1 MPIEQL
7 LDAANRPLTDPDLN
21 RMIGA
26 GQPRFELYHFAL
38 SVCSQKVRACLAEK
52 RADYFSRDINVQPGN
67 YHPDYVRLRLAGR
80 GDRSL
85 VGGYTGRSAA
95 SSEGFDPAVVPTL
108 VDLAE
113 KSVVVDSAAICAH
126 IDTAVEPVGSLT
138 PLALRSA
145 VEQEIAI
152 VDATPHVAILYGAH
166 PDGDF
171 RPERIRKSMS
181 GIHDRKI
188 AKLEAAL
195 EQVTGD
201 AELTEAF
208 EAKIAKEAAA
218 REFVATPQM
227 MRDAVNEMIAI
238 VAALDERLSDGRSWI
253 CGESFTLADI
263 LWAVS
268 LFRMQ
273 WIGMAFCWMGNH
285 RLNLIMRTHAS
296 AYAVRLFSRPSF
308 REAVIDWPGMPRT
321 EYVSGFYDP

>member
-7 LDAANRPLTDPDLN
+7 VEAANHPLTDPDLN
-21 RMIGA
+21 RMVGA
-26 GQPRFELYHFAL
+26 GDPCFELYHFAL

-52 RADYFSRDINVQPGN
+52 RAAYFSRDINVQPGN

-80 GDRSL
+80 GDRPL

-95 SSEGFDPAVVPTL
+95 STEGFDPAVVPTL
-108 VDLAE
+108 VDLT
-113 KSVVVDSAAICAH
+113 KKRVVVDSAAICAH
-126 IDTAVEPVGSLT
+126 IDSAVEPAGSLMPRMFLPT
-138 PLALRSA
+138 I
-145 VEQEIAI
+145 EQEIAI

-171 RPERIRKSMS
+171 RPERIRKSMP
-181 GIHDRKI
+181 GIHNRKI

-195 EQVTGD
+195 EQVAGD

-208 EAKIAKEAAA
+208 EAKIAKETAA
-218 REFVATPQM
+218 REFVATPKM
-227 MRDAVNEMIAI
+227 MVEAVNEMIAI
-238 VAALDERLSDGRSWI
+238 VAALDKRLSDGRTWI
-253 CGESFTLADI
+253 CGEAFTLADI

-296 AYAVRLFSRPSF
+296 AYATRLFSRPSF

-321 EYVSGFYDP
+321 EYVSGFYDQ